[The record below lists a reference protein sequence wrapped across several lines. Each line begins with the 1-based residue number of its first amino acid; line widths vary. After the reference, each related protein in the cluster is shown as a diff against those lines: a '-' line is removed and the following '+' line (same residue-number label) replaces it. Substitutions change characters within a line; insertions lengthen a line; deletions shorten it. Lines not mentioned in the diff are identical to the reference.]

1 MFNQAKRRHAAVMH
15 VGSWKDEGYCENIL
29 EQKVAKLLGQAMENN
44 RQVLATMLI
53 DQEAFAI
60 NVCGTKLKIPV
71 TYFTGDYLVAVNI
84 KVMPTDHILRV
95 RWDLELYRLSCKS
108 VSSLF
113 FFFFC
118 VLTV

>member
-1 MFNQAKRRHAAVMH
+1 MDCWFPQNWEDPVISFEAKRRHAAVMH

-84 KVMPTDHILRV
+84 KTIINHASVYTPEAPTINDSF
-95 RWDLELYRLSCKS
+95 W
-108 VSSLF
+108 
-113 FFFFC
+113 
-118 VLTV
+118 T